1 MGSQTKIKRRNS
13 KENKGR
19 YFSKKSSRDGKTKT
33 NGKRRPREHDENW
46 KSKEFQEFQSF
57 RKANIEIKVNIR
69 VPEISFI
76 D

>member
-1 MGSQTKIKRRNS
+1 MGSQTKIERRNS

-19 YFSKKSSRDGKTKT
+19 YFSNKSSRDRKTKT
-33 NGKRRPREHDENW
+33 NGKGRPREHDENW

>member
-19 YFSKKSSRDGKTKT
+19 YFSNKGSRDGKTKT